1 MVNGISIRTES
12 TGDRAGSTRSRS
24 VSSVSSPV
32 IQARVESQTR
42 GPAARNGFRVGWSK
56 RAWVSTMSAA
66 ATMLRSSTWSP
77 IRTATR
83 GCSPERANT
92 P

>member
-1 MVNGISIRTES
+1 MNGISIRTES
-12 TGDRAGSTRSRS
+12 TGDSAGSTRSRS

-32 IQARVESQTR
+32 TQARVESHTV
-42 GPAARNGFRVGWSK
+42 GPAAMKGLSVGWSK
-56 RAWVSTMSAA
+56 SAWVSTMSAA

-83 GCSPERANT
+83 GCSPERAKT